1 LLQIK
6 NVHDKMDK
14 LLADLKAKKIT
25 LSQYETDF
33 EDLYDE
39 LVEIMDRDAEHA
51 EAQRK
56 ENPDY

>member
-1 LLQIK
+1 
-6 NVHDKMDK
+6 MDK